1 MSKKALFVCIG
12 NTCRSPMAETIYRHL
27 INANVSS
34 CGIRISSSSVNPH
47 TIEILKNRLNINV
60 ADKPTTHIKDLN
72 LNEFDVI
79 YALDKEVSDFLH
91 NLQLSKSKIIR
102 LLVDDPYGKDITVYD
117 KVYDILLD
125 EINKMKENN

>member
-1 MSKKALFVCIG
+1 
-12 NTCRSPMAETIYRHL
+12 MAETIYRHL

-60 ADKPTTHIKDLN
+60 ADKPTTHIKDLD

-91 NLQLSKSKIIR
+91 NLQLSKSEIIR